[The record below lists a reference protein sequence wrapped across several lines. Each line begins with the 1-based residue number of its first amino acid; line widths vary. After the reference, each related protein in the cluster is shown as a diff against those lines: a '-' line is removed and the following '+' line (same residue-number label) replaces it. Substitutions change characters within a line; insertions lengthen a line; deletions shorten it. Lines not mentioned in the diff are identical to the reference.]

1 MGTGSENTELL
12 SSMWMINKS
21 IKLMDTILDRSI
33 DQLKIG
39 RNKYSRESE

>member
-1 MGTGSENTELL
+1 MGTFFDVDER
-12 SSMWMINKS
+12 NKS